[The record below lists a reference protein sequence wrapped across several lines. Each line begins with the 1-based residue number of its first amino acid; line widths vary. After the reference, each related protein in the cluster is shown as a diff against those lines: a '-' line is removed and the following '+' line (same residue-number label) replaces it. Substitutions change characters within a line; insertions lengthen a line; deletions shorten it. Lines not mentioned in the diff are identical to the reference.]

1 MLKTGRG
8 VRSPRC
14 FFLSRPRPRF
24 GARAFEDRLS
34 PRFAGGARLRNS
46 RKGFAA
52 SNVISSVYRL
62 RRLTAAEPR
71 VARPTARQRSGIAR
85 RITTKHRFALRQR
98 WPIPE
103 PRPSSAGRM
112 RIVERACP
120 YRGRGRRR
128 GRERL
133 IRGTPWAT
141 ARRVN
146 RPWLLIG
153 RVPAASLD

>member
-14 FFLSRPRPRF
+14 FFSFPSSSSIW
-24 GARAFEDRLS
+24 ARAFEDRLS
-34 PRFAGGARLRNS
+34 PRAGGARLRNS